1 MLYNKHIMIMMMLK
15 KDSSEKY
22 YNRNDDINSYIY
34 KNNISMEG
42 IMYKSST
49 HPPF

>member
-1 MLYNKHIMIMMMLK
+1 MMMMLK

-34 KNNISMEG
+34 KNNISKEG
-42 IMYKSST
+42 IMYKST
-49 HPPF
+49 NPPF